1 MMSWWSCSPVID
13 RCLSENLSIGVWLCS
28 CVCGGLWDVYNIV
41 PLCFLT
47 SSKDEL
53 APFPWPCKSV
63 KRVRSS
69 THGHTDWSHLL
80 YRNLPLEVEKKRAN
94 HGSQSS
100 LAWKDDYLQH
110 DDLKNLPRSRDVFHK
125 IEVDPE
131 LTMELPKPGSNA
143 GRILEHA
150 VRVFEQL
157 VSKLQP
163 LTFKFG
169 ITHDASTRWH
179 NSKFGYK
186 HSRGDKFD
194 HMIVLYGSSNCHGP
208 AFLEAALIDKFQGYL
223 FAVVFSQ

>member
-1 MMSWWSCSPVID
+1 MFLCVWW
-13 RCLSENLSIGVWLCS
+13 
-28 CVCGGLWDVYNIV
+28 LWDVYNIV

-80 YRNLPLEVEKKRAN
+80 YRNLPLELKRRGQTMVPKVLW
-94 HGSQSS
+94 HG
-100 LAWKDDYLQH
+100 KMITY
-110 DDLKNLPRSRDVFHK
+110 NMMTSRTFPLTDVFHK